1 MNMKIAEDIIANCCN
16 TYDKGM
22 FVLSELSKHVHHKN
36 PKIAL
41 FAIQGIST
49 VLTKYQ
55 LKDQK

>member
-1 MNMKIAEDIIANCCN
+1 MKIAEDIIANCCN

-41 FAIQGIST
+41 FAIQSIST